1 MLAPPIV
8 YGVARDAV
16 KEGLTAEENGVV
28 RGVVS
33 ATTITNPS

>member
-1 MLAPPIV
+1 MLVSPIV

-16 KEGLTAEENGVV
+16 KEGSTAEENGVV

-33 ATTITNPS
+33 AEITNPS

>member
-1 MLAPPIV
+1 M

-16 KEGLTAEENGVV
+16 KEGSTVDGNGVV